1 MVADELAG
9 LRLSLD
15 LASLGAGELTTLFSS
30 LKMPIHG
37 KDTTT

>member
-15 LASLGAGELTTLFSS
+15 LASLGAGELNTLCFQV
-30 LKMPIHG
+30 
-37 KDTTT
+37 